1 MQANFGEL
9 GILTLL
15 TCGKM
20 AITQQNAGPMYN
32 TLTSGS
38 KIIGTIVADS
48 DIRIDGIIEGEV
60 KCSGKMVLGEQGRIQ
75 GTVECH
81 NAEIMGTLDGKLTV
95 KQSLA
100 LRATGNIKG
109 EITTQTLMVEPNAI
123 FNGTCV
129 MGQSSVSQTKK

>member
-1 MQANFGEL
+1 
-9 GILTLL
+9 
-15 TCGKM
+15 M

-100 LRATGNIKG
+100 VRATGNIKG

>member
-1 MQANFGEL
+1 MNNQ
-9 GILTLL
+9 
-15 TCGKM
+15 KV
-20 AITQQNAGPMYN
+20 IT
-32 TLTSGS
+32 
-38 KIIGTIVADS
+38 VAVRDKQTRDQLS
-48 DIRIDGIIEGEV
+48 R
-60 KCSGKMVLGEQGRIQ
+60 M
-75 GTVECH
+75 
-81 NAEIMGTLDGKLTV
+81 NAEIMGTIDGKLTV